1 MSFIHL
7 YTDGYLFKAP
17 HSDVH
22 TYSVNSSLL
31 AGEREGKARGKVS
44 VLHPHVV
51 QEVTDTLSYM
61 IKQLKRRT
69 KKSLLQVEVCLDQC
83 FSKSGPRSGPGPE
96 GNLIQA
102 CLSLT
107 SAVQ

>member
-51 QEVTDTLSYM
+51 QEVTDTLHNV
-61 IKQLKRRT
+61 IKQLEERVY
-69 KKSLLQVEVCLDQC
+69 S
-83 FSKSGPRSGPGPE
+83 SY
-96 GNLIQA
+96 I
-102 CLSLT
+102 
-107 SAVQ
+107 